1 MEEDEF
7 NVEMQNLADGG
18 YIQIDEKDV
27 KRTWYSFKVRR
38 PFVANVKCDEDEE
51 EDCR

>member
-7 NVEMQNLADGG
+7 NIEMQNLADGG
-18 YIQIDEKDV
+18 YIQIGEKDV

-38 PFVANVKCDEDEE
+38 PLLINVGYRDGEE